1 MKDVVFEGKVSTYYS
16 VTTRAK
22 TKSEAIENIDYDYGN
37 RCILN
42 HSEDD
47 LTLFDGIEDLETDTF
62 DVVSL
67 LETHEVKDEDYIG
80 DEY

>member
-1 MKDVVFEGKVSTYYS
+1 MLNSYTFEVKVSTYYS
-16 VTTRAK
+16 VTTIAK
-22 TKSEAIENIDYDYGN
+22 NKSEAIENIQYDYGN

-62 DVVSL
+62 DIVSL
-67 LETHEVKDEDYIG
+67 LDTQKAESESD
-80 DEY
+80 

>member
-1 MKDVVFEGKVSTYYS
+1 MKDFVFEVKVSTYYS
-16 VTTRAK
+16 VATRAK
-22 TKSEAIENIDYDYGN
+22 TKSEAIENIDFDYGN

-42 HSEDD
+42 NSEDD

>member
-1 MKDVVFEGKVSTYYS
+1 MKEFVFEVKVSTYYS

-42 HSEDD
+42 NSEDD
-47 LTLFDGIEDLETDTF
+47 STLFDGIKDLETDSF

-67 LETHEVKDEDYIG
+67 VYNYKK
-80 DEY
+80 

>member
-1 MKDVVFEGKVSTYYS
+1 MLNSYTFEVKVSTYYS
-16 VTTRAK
+16 VTTIAK
-22 TKSEAIENIDYDYGN
+22 NKSEAIENIQYDYGN

-62 DVVSL
+62 DIVSL
-67 LETHEVKDEDYIG
+67 LDTQKAESISD
-80 DEY
+80 

>member
-1 MKDVVFEGKVSTYYS
+1 MLNCYTFEVRVSTYYS
-16 VTTRAK
+16 VTTIAK
-22 TKSEAIENIDYDYGN
+22 NKSEAIENIQYDYGN

-62 DVVSL
+62 DIVSL
-67 LETHEVKDEDYIG
+67 LDTQKVETESD
-80 DEY
+80 

>member
-1 MKDVVFEGKVSTYYS
+1 MLNSYTFEVRVSTYYS
-16 VTTRAK
+16 VTTIAK
-22 TKSEAIENIDYDYGN
+22 NKSEAIENIQYDYSN

-62 DVVSL
+62 DIVSL
-67 LETHEVKDEDYIG
+67 LSTEEAEIQSD
-80 DEY
+80 

>member
-1 MKDVVFEGKVSTYYS
+1 MLNSYTFEVKVSTYYS
-16 VTTRAK
+16 ITTIAK
-22 TKSEAIENIDYDYGN
+22 NKSEAIENIQYDYGN

-62 DVVSL
+62 DIVSL
-67 LETHEVKDEDYIG
+67 LSTEEVESQSD
-80 DEY
+80 

>member
-1 MKDVVFEGKVSTYYS
+1 MLNSYTFEVKVSTYYS
-16 VTTRAK
+16 VTTIAK
-22 TKSEAIENIDYDYGN
+22 NKSDAIENIQYDYGN

-62 DVVSL
+62 DIVSL
-67 LETHEVKDEDYIG
+67 LDTQEVEIQSD
-80 DEY
+80 